1 MIIYLKNSEID
12 RVKWDNCIN
21 TSSVTRPYAYSWY
34 LDIMAPGWEALVDD
48 DYDSVFPLPVRERF
62 GIKYVTTPVFLQ
74 QLGAFSPDKPPEIVI
89 DEFLEFIPEF
99 YKLIELRIGQ
109 KVSHKS
115 FKVTEKC
122 NLELDLS
129 FSYEK
134 LYSNFNR
141 NCKRNIIKS
150 LAYNPDITE
159 DISSAELINVFKNN
173 KGNEIK
179 GIKESDYQHLSTLID
194 YCVSNR
200 KGRVSGVRSADG
212 KLLFGLFHIEFKGR
226 MTMIFLVNTPESH
239 EKRIGY
245 FVYNELIKKASASF
259 SVFDFAGS
267 SIPSIASFIS
277 SFGAVNVPYY
287 KIYRN
292 RLLWPVRKLK

>member
-12 RVKWDNCIN
+12 RVKWDNCIK
-21 TSSVTRPYAYSWY
+21 TSLVTRPYAYSWY

-89 DEFLEFIPEF
+89 DEFLEFMPEF
-99 YKLIELRIGQ
+99 YKLIELRVGQ
-109 KVSHKS
+109 KVNHKG
-115 FKVTEKC
+115 FRVTEKC

-129 FSYEK
+129 PSYEE

-150 LAYNPDITE
+150 LDYKPEITE
-159 DISSAELINVFKNN
+159 NLTSTELINVFQSN
-173 KGNEIK
+173 KGKEIN
-179 GIKESDYQHLSTLID
+179 GIKKSDYQRLSNLID
-194 YCVSNR
+194 YCVSN
-200 KGRVSGVRSADG
+200 KTGRVVGVRSASG
-212 KLLFGLFHIEFKGR
+212 KLLYGLFYIEYKGR

-239 EKRIGY
+239 EERIGY
-245 FVYNELIKKASASF
+245 FVYNELIKKASVSL
-259 SVFDFAGS
+259 SVIDFAGS
-267 SIPSIASFIS
+267 SIPSIASFMS